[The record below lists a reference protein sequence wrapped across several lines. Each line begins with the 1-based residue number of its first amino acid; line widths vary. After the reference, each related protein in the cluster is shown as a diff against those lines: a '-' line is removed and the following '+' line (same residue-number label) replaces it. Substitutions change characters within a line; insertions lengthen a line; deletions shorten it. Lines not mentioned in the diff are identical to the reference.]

1 MALFV
6 MKGMLYDLVQGL
18 EQINAYQNLTIKWLM
33 GLQEYLKME
42 RPWMFAK
49 RQILQVRMLKILAPS
64 EKKNDCGHKK
74 IVWKKSSPTKE
85 VADSL
90 KMVGQFVGILSLLRH

>member
-1 MALFV
+1 MALVV

-74 IVWKKSSPTKE
+74 LSGKSLHRQKK
-85 VADSL
+85 L
-90 KMVGQFVGILSLLRH
+90 QIH